1 MQTTEFIDQ
10 LASGNA
16 SVAKELLNDMLS
28 ARAFEALEARKVELA
43 QNIFNGEVEE
53 QSEEITTEEE

>member
-1 MQTTEFIDQ
+1 MQTPEFIDQ

>member
-53 QSEEITTEEE
+53 QSEEMTTEEE